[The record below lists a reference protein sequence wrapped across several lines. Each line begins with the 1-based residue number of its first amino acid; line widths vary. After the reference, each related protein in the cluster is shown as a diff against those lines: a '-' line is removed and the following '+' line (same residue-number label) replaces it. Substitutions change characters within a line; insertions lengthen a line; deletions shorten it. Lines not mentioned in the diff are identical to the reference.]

1 VPAPYER
8 GRQKRI
14 QSRLPEPPAIVQ
26 CKGCCSR
33 VLTASSLMFAFRL
46 VLERLLGGAD
56 STGAAS
62 AIASNRN
69 ASASDALARDRP
81 ARDVSAG
88 TAVIG
93 DDRQRLLPG

>member
-1 VPAPYER
+1 VVVA
-8 GRQKRI
+8 
-14 QSRLPEPPAIVQ
+14 
-26 CKGCCSR
+26 CCSGSAWD
-33 VLTASSLMFAFRL
+33 TASWLMFAFRL

-62 AIASNRN
+62 AIASDRN
-69 ASASDALARDRP
+69 ASASDALARERP

-93 DDRQRLLPG
+93 DDGSASCWADPPESASWSMLAF